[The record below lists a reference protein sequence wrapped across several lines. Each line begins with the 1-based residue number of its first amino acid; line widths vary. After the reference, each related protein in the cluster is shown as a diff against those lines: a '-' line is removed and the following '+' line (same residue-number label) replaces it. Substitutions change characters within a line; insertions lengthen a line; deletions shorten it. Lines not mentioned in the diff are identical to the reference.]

1 MSQSNSESDI
11 WEYKSLKKTKKQDRS
26 NSSEHAAK
34 RQRVVKQG
42 ASKKNSDQ
50 NIKENRVSNNKR
62 SNVESK
68 ARTRSTTRNQLPS
81 QSGQAV
87 SVNGSLTSSS
97 HPASS
102 VSHDIH
108 DDISHESDAQRETGS
123 ETGAYCPV
131 CQMPFSV
138 LVVQSQRWH
147 VAECLET
154 PGETSKECP
163 DGLQCSSSI
172 PNHYKRYSHSL
183 LAHCRAVNSTDTSA
197 SALGATAPHLEQML
211 VKSEDTISSKDSSV
225 DSALNLSSVSSHS
238 ASPGHGSRGPHT
250 PVRPNALLL
259 LRSPA
264 PEDIKKKKGWSP
276 STKGSRA
283 QTSSQEAKIT
293 VSTPIKA
300 ESSCHAV
307 KTVEIKEEPSA
318 LNDDDYISYSPL
330 SELPAE
336 MNLTQTKKKLFHS
349 TALDEID
356 EEEDEND
363 SLMLFDD
370 TVSDDDLLSDILDQ
384 YEIEKTQSQGGLL
397 VMESPYTCDQL
408 DSLEPHEHLTSSSSA
423 GAADGPNQFSSPV
436 RHSKDEHLV
445 IDCEGSSDKPQLQ
458 SNGSLVLERL
468 RERISNPADS
478 NSLGFTSADIN
489 SVSVKQEIS
498 STQAAMSATQNKSV
512 PVTPRKAQTKASGLK
527 QTDIGVFFG
536 LKPLSKKAEA
546 EVNATKEEGLQ
557 VRSTLAKR
565 STTAGENAKRQGRQR
580 RKNTAMSEESTVTEA
595 AEEGAAQ
602 PTQTEGGR
610 GVRAGGRKRWN
621 RGRATDGGPVEPK
634 RCPFYKKIPGTG
646 FAVDAFQYGTVEGIT
661 AYFLTHFHSDH
672 YGGLNKK
679 STLPVYCNKITGN
692 LVKSKLKVDE
702 QYVHVLPMN
711 TECMVDG
718 MKVIL
723 LDSNHCPGAAMLLFL
738 LPDGQTVLHTGDFRA
753 DPSME
758 RYPELQGLR
767 IQTLYLDTTYC
778 SPEYTFP
785 TQQEVITFAANTAFE
800 LVTLNPRTLVVC
812 GTYAVGKEK
821 VFLAVS
827 QVLGS
832 KVYMSRDRYNTM
844 CCLELEQIHQCFT
857 TDSKAARVHVLP
869 MMQLNFKN
877 LKTHLNKFSESYDQL
892 VAFKPTGWT
901 FTQSGDVNNI
911 QPEVKDDISI
921 YGIPYSEHSSYLELK
936 RFVQWLQPLKIIPTV
951 NVGSWSSRKAMEKY
965 FREWQAEV
973 KALNTVP
980 RNSCS
985 RSYTRQ

>member
-1 MSQSNSESDI
+1 MSQSSSESDI
-11 WEYKSLKKTKKQDRS
+11 WEYKSLKKTKKQDRPS
-26 NSSEHAAK
+26 SSERAPK
-34 RQRVVKQG
+34 RQMVVKQG
-42 ASKKNSDQ
+42 TSKKNPDQ
-50 NIKENRVSNNKR
+50 NVQENRVRNNKR
-62 SNVESK
+62 SDVETQS
-68 ARTRSTTRNQLPS
+68 RTRSSTRSQLPS
-81 QSGQAV
+81 QSGQV
-87 SVNGSLTSSS
+87 FGVNGSLTGSS
-97 HPASS
+97 HP
-102 VSHDIH
+102 VSHEVH
-108 DDISHESDAQRETGS
+108 DDVPLESDAQKETGS
-123 ETGAYCPV
+123 ETGGYCPV
-131 CQMPFSV
+131 CQMPFAV

-172 PNHYKRYSHSL
+172 PNHYKRFSHSL
-183 LAHCRAVNSTDTSA
+183 LAHSRAINSIDRPA
-197 SALGATAPHLEQML
+197 SALDSKALHLEQKL
-211 VKSEDTISSKDSSV
+211 VKSEATISSKDSSV
-225 DSALNLSSVSSHS
+225 DSAVNLSTVSSHS
-238 ASPGHGSRGPHT
+238 ASPSHGSRGPFT

-293 VSTPIKA
+293 ISTPIKA

-307 KTVEIKEEPSA
+307 KTVEIKEEPCA

-336 MNLTQTKKKLFHS
+336 MDLTQTKKKLFHS
-349 TALDEID
+349 TALKEVD

-384 YEIEKTQSQGGLL
+384 YEIEKTQSQGDLL

-408 DSLEPHEHLTSSSSA
+408 NSLEPREHLTSSSSA
-423 GAADGPNQFSSPV
+423 GAAVGPNEFSSPV

-445 IDCEGSSDKPQLQ
+445 RDCECSNDKPQLQ
-458 SNGSLVLERL
+458 SRGSLVLERL
-468 RERISNPADS
+468 RECISHPADS

-498 STQAAMSATQNKSV
+498 STQAAMHATQNKSV
-512 PVTPRKAQTKASGLK
+512 PVTPRKVQTKPSGLR

-536 LKPLSKKAEA
+536 LKPLSKEAEA
-546 EVNATKEEGLQ
+546 EVNATKEESLQ
-557 VRSTLAKR
+557 VRSTPAKR
-565 STTAGENAKRQGRQR
+565 STPAGKNAKRQGRQHG
-580 RKNTAMSEESTVTEA
+580 KSTAMSEESTEA
-595 AEEGAAQ
+595 VEEGAAQ

-621 RGRATDGGPVEPK
+621 RGRATDGRPEEPK

-646 FAVDAFQYGTVEGIT
+646 FAVDAFQYGTIEGIT

-702 QYVHVLPMN
+702 QYVHILPMN
-711 TECMVDG
+711 TECTVDG
-718 MKVIL
+718 VKVIL

-738 LPDGQTVLHTGDFRA
+738 LPDGQTMLHTGDFRA

-800 LVTLNPRTLVVC
+800 LITLNPRTLVVC

-821 VFLAVS
+821 VFLAIS
-827 QVLGS
+827 QVLSS

-844 CCLELEQIHQCFT
+844 CCLEVEQIHQCIT
-857 TDSKAARVHVLP
+857 TDPKAARVHVLP

-877 LKTHLNKFSESYDQL
+877 LKMHLSKFSESYDQL

-901 FTQSGDVNNI
+901 FTQSSDVNNI
-911 QPEVKDDISI
+911 QPEIKDDISI

-951 NVGSWSSRKAMEKY
+951 NVGSWSSRKAMEQC

-973 KALNTVP
+973 KALNTMP
-980 RNSCS
+980 RNSFS